1 MPNKQETLNL
11 LQSSQTRQ
19 LFAKMYDKQEAVV
32 TAQIERYTKLI
43 YGFTD
48 QFQDTDMEL
57 FSSPGRSEIG
67 GNHTDHNYGKVL
79 TASINLD
86 SIAAASRSNDG
97 NISIYS
103 EGYPE
108 SFIISL
114 NELDKKQDEG
124 GTTALIRGIAAGFV
138 KFGYEVGGFQASMS
152 STVINASGLSSSASI
167 EMLICTIL
175 NTFYNQGKLDTVI
188 QARIGQYAENVY
200 WDKPS
205 GLLDQMACGSGGLVS
220 IDFQDPKNPQIE
232 SIDFDFAKQ
241 DHSLIIVNTGTNH
254 ADLTDEYAAVPN
266 EMTSVARALGGKVCR
281 DISLDQVLDNMIQLR
296 EKLSD
301 RALLRAMHFFA
312 ENQRVEEQAEAL
324 KSDNFPQFL
333 KLITESGNSSWKLLQ
348 NCYIGTV
355 PSEQGVCITLGI
367 TEAFL
372 KQIRAGA
379 CRVHG
384 GGFAGGILVFLPNK
398 DIPDYL
404 NLMEK
409 TLGANSI
416 YVISIREYGSVH
428 INGLLS

>member
-1 MPNKQETLNL
+1 MPSKQKTISL
-11 LQSSQTRQ
+11 LESPQTRQ
-19 LFAKMYDKQEAVV
+19 LFSAMYGKQEAVIA
-32 TAQIERYTKLI
+32 AQIERYRKVVQE
-43 YGFTD
+43 FTEK
-48 QFQDTDMEL
+48 FQDTDMEL

-86 SIAAASRSNDG
+86 SIAAAAITNDG
-97 NISIYS
+97 NITVYS

-108 SFIISL
+108 PFIISL

-138 KFGYEVGGFQASMS
+138 KFGYKVGGFQANMS
-152 STVINASGLSSSASI
+152 SSVINASGLSSSASV

-175 NTFYNQGKLDTVI
+175 NTFYNHGELDTVI
-188 QARIGQYAENVY
+188 QARIGQFAENVY

-205 GLLDQMACGSGGLVS
+205 GLLDQMACGHGGLVS
-220 IDFQDPKNPQIE
+220 IDFKDPKNPLIE
-232 SIDFDFAKQ
+232 SIDFNFSKQ

-254 ADLTDEYAAVPN
+254 ADLTDEYAAVPM
-266 EMTSVARALGGKVCR
+266 EMTSVAKALGGKVCR
-281 DISLDQVLDNMIQLR
+281 DITLDQVLGNMIQLR

-312 ENQRVEEQAEAL
+312 ENQRVDEQAEAL
-324 KSDNFPQFL
+324 KEDNFPQFL

-348 NCYIGTV
+348 NCYIGSN
-355 PSEQGVCITLGI
+355 PDEQGVCITLGI

-372 KQIRAGA
+372 KQKSAGA

-384 GGFAGGILVFLPNK
+384 GGFAGGILVFLPNQ

-404 NLMEK
+404 ILMEK
-409 TLGANSI
+409 ALGANSI

-428 INGLLS
+428 VNGLLS